1 MFSDMRDF
9 KEGDIYPGQHCI
21 MLSIYY
27 SVILFEKA
35 DDLDV
40 TDTL

>member
-1 MFSDMRDF
+1 MFSDLRDF
-9 KEGDIYPGQHCI
+9 KEDDIYPGQHCI
-21 MLSIYY
+21 TLSIYY
-27 SVILFEKA
+27 SVILIEKA